1 MRQTPRPRHSC
12 DEATQAIL
20 GVEGRCDVNV
30 SVTDSV
36 RGLNEKDVAGFAA
49 EAESGFDL
57 AGRPVEP
64 NPHLPGM
71 QIVPQDL
78 AAAVEERA
86 RREGRTSEEVVR
98 QALECYLRSA

>member
-12 DEATQAIL
+12 DEAAQAIL
-20 GVEGRCDVNV
+20 GVKRRCDVNV

-57 AGRPVEP
+57 AGRPVERVRVRL
-64 NPHLPGM
+64 H
-71 QIVPQDL
+71 
-78 AAAVEERA
+78 
-86 RREGRTSEEVVR
+86 RRQQPPRTPFREVGIADCGVSPPSR
-98 QALECYLRSA
+98 PRRL